1 MSTSKSNARRPF
13 VRVGN
18 DFNMITTKQISAL
31 VYTSAFLGVGCG
43 HAAISP
49 QLSGA
54 RAVMGEARGGS
65 AQRLEPDEVLAAQR
79 TLTLAEGQED
89 GSIAEIHYA
98 YVAERQTRV
107 AMADA
112 RRTLLEQGVEQDR
125 SDYQAE
131 LERIARE
138 RGVALDTS
146 QDELAE
152 RQRRLQQQEQTL
164 AASHAALLAEQDARR
179 LAEANASAA
188 LERLRLLATV
198 RVEATETIIT
208 LNGEVLF
215 ETNRAVL
222 RPEAQ
227 ERLTAVVDAMRASP
241 DQTATVAGY
250 TDSRGSD
257 ASNQALSLARANSVR
272 DFLANAGVP
281 ADRLRSEGRGEESP
295 IASNE
300 SAEGRANNRRVEII
314 LRPSASTTSAT
325 VTP

>member
-1 MSTSKSNARRPF
+1 M
-13 VRVGN
+13 
-18 DFNMITTKQISAL
+18 TTNQRISAL
-31 VYTSAFLGVGCG
+31 AVAGALLGMGCG

-54 RAVMGEARGGS
+54 RAVMSEARGGS
-65 AQRLEPDEVLAAQR
+65 AQRLEPDEVLEAQR

-112 RRTLLEQGVEQDR
+112 RRTMLEQGVEQDR
-125 SDYQAE
+125 SDYQEE

-146 QDELAE
+146 HDQLAE

-164 AASHAALLAEQDARR
+164 AATNAALVAEQDARR
-179 LAEANASAA
+179 AAEASAAAA
-188 LERLRLLATV
+188 LERLRLLANV

-227 ERLTAVVDAMRASP
+227 ERLTAVADAMRASP
-241 DQTATVAGY
+241 QQTATVAGY
-250 TDSRGSD
+250 TDARGSD
-257 ASNQALSLARANSVR
+257 ANNQALSLARANSVR
-272 DFLANAGVP
+272 DFLETAGVP
-281 ADRLRSEGRGEESP
+281 ADRLRSEGRGEASP
-295 IASNE
+295 IASND

-314 LRPSASTTSAT
+314 LRPTTPAT
-325 VTP
+325 TTTTP